1 MYRSILK
8 TAAGVLCAVFVLF
21 MPSASAA
28 TATTTFPVTATVGSS
43 CSVVAANLDFGTYD
57 PLALLAATATTTVT
71 VQCTLLTASIGLDAG
86 TGAGATVATR
96 KMTKAADTLAYSLYQ
111 DVAHLL
117 VWGNTIG
124 TDTVGGVGTGLAVPH
139 TVYGQIPA
147 GQNVNTGVYN
157 DTITVSVDF

>member
-8 TAAGVLCAVFVLF
+8 IVAVALSVLF
-21 MPSASAA
+21 MQTASA
-28 TATTTFPVTATVGSS
+28 TTTTTTFPVTATVGSS
-43 CSVVAANLDFGTYD
+43 CSVAAANLGFGTYD
-57 PLALLAATATTTVT
+57 PLAVLAAAATTTVT
-71 VQCTLLTASIGLDAG
+71 VQCTLLTAYTIGLDAG
-86 TGAGATVATR
+86 TGTGATVATR
-96 KMTKAADTLAYSLYQ
+96 KMTKVADTLSYSLYQ
-111 DVAHLL
+111 DLAHLT

-124 TDTVGGVGTGLAVPH
+124 TDTVAGVGTGLAIPH